1 MKISRTLTDQT
12 ILEEL
17 GHRLAASRLA
27 KNWTQIQLAQE
38 AGVSKCTLQRLE
50 AGEVATQLSG
60 LLRVC
65 RALDLLDRFDVLLP
79 ETVPSPMAQLK
90 TKGRE
95 RQRARRKKV
104 APMSKEWTWGEKS

>member
-1 MKISRTLTDQT
+1 MKISGTLTDQT

-27 KNWTQIQLAQE
+27 KNLTQIQLAQE

-50 AGEVATQLSG
+50 AGEVATQLSA

-65 RALDLLDRFDVLLP
+65 RALDLIDRFDALLP
-79 ETVPSPMAQLK
+79 EAALGPMAQLK

-95 RQRARRKKV
+95 RQRAKRKRAEAV
-104 APMSKEWTWGEKS
+104 SKKWTWGEKS

>member
-1 MKISRTLTDQT
+1 MKIVRTLADQT

-27 KNWTQIQLAQE
+27 KNLTQIQLAQE

-65 RALDLLDRFDVLLP
+65 RALDLIDRFDALLP
-79 ETVPSPMAQLK
+79 EAALGPMAQLK

-95 RQRARRKKV
+95 RQRARRTKV
-104 APMSKEWTWGEKS
+104 AAAPKKWIWGEQS